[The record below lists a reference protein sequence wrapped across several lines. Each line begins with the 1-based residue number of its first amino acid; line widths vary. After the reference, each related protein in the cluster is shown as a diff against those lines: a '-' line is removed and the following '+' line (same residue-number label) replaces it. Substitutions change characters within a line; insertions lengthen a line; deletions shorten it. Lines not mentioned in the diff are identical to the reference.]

1 MNTQMK
7 KRFDLILFLFATLL
21 MSLLFIAYTFIV
33 ARAVNTINNQSC
45 QVQELYTSYR
55 QTIEENEMLWTYIE
69 NVDTYKSIE
78 DAVEYRD
85 SLIEQLQFLDE

>member
-1 MNTQMK
+1 MK
-7 KRFDLILFLFATLL
+7 QNVFANIMFALCIGIICL
-21 MSLLFIAYTFIV
+21 VFIAYTVIV
-33 ARAVNTINNQSC
+33 KKAVLIISEQSTKVDC
-45 QVQELYTSYR
+45 LYESYR